1 VLYFLIHFKA
11 LELYMLTANCK
22 VHLRCF
28 PLNIVC

>member
-1 VLYFLIHFKA
+1 
-11 LELYMLTANCK
+11 MLTANCK